1 MVGVVAD
8 GRYRELQATR
18 LDIYLSHLQ
27 ADTPL
32 GYLVVRATG
41 EPTALASSIRAI
53 VRSLDDTVA
62 ITEIASMDQI
72 VSQALGNPRFA
83 AIVFGMFGL
92 VALAL
97 AALGVYGLLAYA
109 VTCRTQEI
117 GVRMAL
123 GARVADVLGAV
134 LGSTIRL
141 TLAGIAI
148 GLVSAALAG
157 AARRRTA
164 VWRPAVRPDHVCD
177 GARRARARRARRM
190 PRPGAARGARRSAGG
205 AQVRVNRI

>member
-1 MVGVVAD
+1 
-8 GRYRELQATR
+8 
-18 LDIYLSHLQ
+18 
-27 ADTPL
+27 
-32 GYLVVRATG
+32 
-41 EPTALASSIRAI
+41 
-53 VRSLDDTVA
+53 
-62 ITEIASMDQI
+62 MDQI
-72 VSQALGNPRFA
+72 VSRALGNPRFA

-148 GLVSAALAG
+148 VLPSRTANPVPRNSNAGERAGSKVPTATTEGLTCAIVSAAPAPFACG
-157 AARRRTA
+157 ATMARTTA
-164 VWRPAVRPDHVCD
+164 
-177 GARRARARRARRM
+177 
-190 PRPGAARGARRSAGG
+190 SATTL
-205 AQVRVNRI
+205 RVNDAPGPGRRHQRAVSERPRSCAQ